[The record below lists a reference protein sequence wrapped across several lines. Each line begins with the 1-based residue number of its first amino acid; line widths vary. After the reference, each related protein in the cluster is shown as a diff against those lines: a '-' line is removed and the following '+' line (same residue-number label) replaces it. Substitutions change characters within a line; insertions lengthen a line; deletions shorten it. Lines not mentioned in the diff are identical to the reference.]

1 MKTSFN
7 VQNKKFWKIIIYHVS
22 TLKKLQF
29 TTFFDSEGSFFR
41 NCIMLINQ
49 FLKVLKHIFS
59 KVVLFLIS
67 FR

>member
-7 VQNKKFWKIIIYHVS
+7 VQNKKFWKSIIYHVRA
-22 TLKKLQF
+22 LKKLQF
-29 TTFFDSEGSFFR
+29 MTFFDSEGSFFR

-59 KVVLFLIS
+59 EVVHFLPS